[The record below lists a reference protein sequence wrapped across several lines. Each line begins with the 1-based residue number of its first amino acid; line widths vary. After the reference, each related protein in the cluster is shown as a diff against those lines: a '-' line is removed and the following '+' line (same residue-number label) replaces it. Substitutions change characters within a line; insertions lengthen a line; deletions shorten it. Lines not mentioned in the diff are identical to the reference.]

1 MIQHLPPPPYLRKK
15 PLPEIPQQEMPSY
28 PVATSPPPPSML
40 PPDPY
45 CCNGSMQSTLGLPS
59 GLYRQPSRRHSFTD
73 AKYYVNEDPI
83 GKRLSMIIP
92 SSESTKVEE
101 EQQQQQPMMAGS
113 SYTEEPESMHGP
125 EERQPSPPPKKKK
138 QPTPPTLEKPFDPSL
153 SRPHHS
159 PNTPDCLP
167 SPVTPNQTKIPS
179 PWGSMVS
186 LVPDTPTTRQTT
198 DSNMNSSTSSSLD
211 QQQQQQHAITTATTT
226 TKPTE
231 STLVTQDTTTIEKDA
246 TTITQ
251 QPSQQP
257 LAPIQTPEDILD
269 PYKKPR
275 FTCIASYSL
284 THNKDALRTYR
295 RMATK
300 TRSPQVQMAYAKY
313 LLDVARLY
321 VDGTTT
327 TSLRQRILDEAR
339 YWISKLAKRLVP
351 EALYIKGQWHLETHQ
366 VAKAMRYFEKAAK
379 NGWMPAYIDL
389 AEHADRQGDWHK
401 AIAYYRSADGYAD
414 ATYKMAMLLLKHNMD
429 EGIRLLEKAA
439 NQQHSEKSG
448 KAAFVLC
455 NIYSYQV
462 KTSAE
467 RNDVMAFRY
476 LKQAVQAGLVG
487 AVHRMGQVHT
497 HGLLGQPQDPWQG
510 YQCFVKAADDNHPK
524 AMLDLANVYVQGIPS
539 YLNPQPE
546 NAFRWCQRAA
556 DRGLKEAEYLLGTF
570 YEDGI
575 GVMVDYPRA
584 LEYFGKAASKGCTLA
599 AEKLNQPVN
608 QHHVSMRCH
617 KPDVNNCTIM

>member
-1 MIQHLPPPPYLRKK
+1 M
-15 PLPEIPQQEMPSY
+15 
-28 PVATSPPPPSML
+28 
-40 PPDPY
+40 
-45 CCNGSMQSTLGLPS
+45 
-59 GLYRQPSRRHSFTD
+59 
-73 AKYYVNEDPI
+73 

-101 EQQQQQPMMAGS
+101 QEQEQQQPPPMMGGS
-113 SYTEEPESMHGP
+113 SYTEEPKSMHGP

-167 SPVTPNQTKIPS
+167 SPVTPIQTKIPS

-198 DSNMNSSTSSSLD
+198 DSSMNSPTSSSSE
-211 QQQQQQHAITTATTT
+211 QQHVAATAIVA
-226 TKPTE
+226 KPTE
-231 STLVTQDTTTIEKDA
+231 STTVVAHDTTTMEKDV
-246 TTITQ
+246 IINTQ
-251 QPSQQP
+251 QQPPPPPPSSNQS
-257 LAPIQTPEDILD
+257 PEDILD

-321 VDGTTT
+321 VDGGTTT
-327 TSLRQRILDEAR
+327 TPLRQRMLDEAR

-351 EALYIKGQWHLETHQ
+351 EALYIKGQWHFERHQ
-366 VAKAMRYFEKAAK
+366 IVKAMRYFEKAAK

-414 ATYKMAMLLLKHNMD
+414 ATYVSITYY
-429 EGIRLLEKAA
+429 E
-439 NQQHSEKSG
+439 
-448 KAAFVLC
+448 
-455 NIYSYQV
+455 
-462 KTSAE
+462 
-467 RNDVMAFRY
+467 
-476 LKQAVQAGLVG
+476 
-487 AVHRMGQVHT
+487 
-497 HGLLGQPQDPWQG
+497 WQG
-510 YQCFVKAADDNHPK
+510 
-524 AMLDLANVYVQGIPS
+524 
-539 YLNPQPE
+539 
-546 NAFRWCQRAA
+546 
-556 DRGLKEAEYLLGTF
+556 
-570 YEDGI
+570 
-575 GVMVDYPRA
+575 
-584 LEYFGKAASKGCTLA
+584 
-599 AEKLNQPVN
+599 
-608 QHHVSMRCH
+608 
-617 KPDVNNCTIM
+617 

>member
-1 MIQHLPPPPYLRKK
+1 MTKCDIL
-15 PLPEIPQQEMPSY
+15 
-28 PVATSPPPPSML
+28 
-40 PPDPY
+40 
-45 CCNGSMQSTLGLPS
+45 

-73 AKYYVNEDPI
+73 AKYYVTEDPVV

-101 EQQQQQPMMAGS
+101 EQQQQPMMGGS
-113 SYTEEPESMHGP
+113 CYTEEPQSMLNGP
-125 EERQPSPPPKKKK
+125 EERQPSPPPKKKS

-198 DSNMNSSTSSSLD
+198 DSSMNSPTSSSSE
-211 QQQQQQHAITTATTT
+211 QHGTTT
-226 TKPTE
+226 TAIVAKPVEPTM
-231 STLVTQDTTTIEKDA
+231 TNLDTTTTPAAMEKD
-246 TTITQ
+246 TN
-251 QPSQQP
+251 QPSSSSP
-257 LAPIQTPEDILD
+257 SPEDILD

-327 TSLRQRILDEAR
+327 TTLRQRILEEAR

-351 EALYIKGQWHLETHQ
+351 EALYIKGQWHFERRQT
-366 VAKAMRYFEKAAK
+366 VKAIRYFEKAAK

-414 ATYKMAMLLLKHNMD
+414 ATY
-429 EGIRLLEKAA
+429 
-439 NQQHSEKSG
+439 
-448 KAAFVLC
+448 
-455 NIYSYQV
+455 
-462 KTSAE
+462 
-467 RNDVMAFRY
+467 
-476 LKQAVQAGLVG
+476 
-487 AVHRMGQVHT
+487 
-497 HGLLGQPQDPWQG
+497 
-510 YQCFVKAADDNHPK
+510 
-524 AMLDLANVYVQGIPS
+524 
-539 YLNPQPE
+539 
-546 NAFRWCQRAA
+546 
-556 DRGLKEAEYLLGTF
+556 
-570 YEDGI
+570 
-575 GVMVDYPRA
+575 
-584 LEYFGKAASKGCTLA
+584 AS
-599 AEKLNQPVN
+599 
-608 QHHVSMRCH
+608 
-617 KPDVNNCTIM
+617 I